1 MEVGAAAE
9 VTESTEHDQHG
20 DTETRRRTTESGRRA
35 SPQSRV
41 SVPPCLGVARVLR
54 HLRALAAAL
63 TVLALLPTAE
73 AAAGTQRVTI
83 RTEDGVSLAATWYE
97 SGARSAPAVI
107 LVHMLHKT
115 RRDWDSVASRLAAE
129 GIGALAID
137 LRGHGESSGSLEEAE
152 TPDYSALV
160 RDVTAARR
168 YLASR
173 ADVQQSRVGIAG
185 ASMGAN
191 LAVLEAAADPT
202 VGCLALLSPS
212 TDYRGLRIDA
222 AMKKYGGRPA
232 LLIASDDD
240 PYATRSVKDLQ
251 KAGGGTREVLILN
264 RAGHGTVMLGHDP
277 DLARTLV
284 DWFHRTLL

>member
-1 MEVGAAAE
+1 MEVAAA
-9 VTESTEHDQHG
+9 
-20 DTETRRRTTESGRRA
+20 RSG
-35 SPQSRV
+35 PT
-41 SVPPCLGVARVLR
+41 RVLG

-63 TVLALLPTAE
+63 TLLAVFPSAE

-83 RTEDGVSLAATWYE
+83 GTDDGVSLAATWYE
-97 SGARSAPAVI
+97 PGSRSAPAVI

-115 RRDWDSVASRLAAE
+115 RHDWDSVATRLAAE

-137 LRGHGESSGSLEEAE
+137 LRGHGESSGGLQAGDA
-152 TPDYSALV
+152 PDYSALV
-160 RDVTAARR
+160 RDVAAARR

-185 ASMGAN
+185 ASIGAN
-191 LAVLEAAADPT
+191 LAVLEAAGDPG
-202 VGCLALLSPS
+202 VASLALLSPS
-212 TDYRGLRIDA
+212 LDYRGLRVEA
-222 AMKKYGGRPA
+222 AMKKYGARPA

-240 PYATRSVKDLQ
+240 PYALRSGKDLQ
-251 KAGGGTREVLILN
+251 KTGGGTREVLVLN